1 MTRNRKLTVVSMAGA
16 LALLLS
22 VPVLFATHRRGMAGS
37 AGRHHG
43 FAKLHQ
49 LQDELQITDAQKKS
63 LHEIFDRARAENTGA
78 RKSLHEGLIGAAQR
92 LLVNPDD
99 IAGAREVF
107 DRQQAAKEQLATSIL
122 GSVSEA
128 VRTLTP
134 EQRLRLSVWLSEHA
148 AERD

>member
-1 MTRNRKLTVVSMAGA
+1 MTRNRKLAVVSMAGA

-22 VPVLFATHRRGMAGS
+22 VPVVFAHRRGMAGGW

-49 LQDELQITDAQKKS
+49 IHDELQITDAQKKS
-63 LHEIFDRARAENTGA
+63 LHEIFDRARAENAGA
-78 RKSLHEGLIGAAQR
+78 RKSLHEGLVGAAQR
-92 LLVNPDD
+92 LLVNPGD
-99 IAGAREVF
+99 IAGAREIL

-128 VRTLTP
+128 VKTLTP
-134 EQRLRLSVWLSEHA
+134 EQRQKLSVWLSEHA